1 MYQNANVSVCFVGKK
16 EGKIDFDMSIKA
28 LLALL
33 LTLQLNLISFIGL
46 K

>member
-16 EGKIDFDMSIKA
+16 EEKIDFDMSIKA
-28 LLALL
+28 LL
-33 LTLQLNLISFIGL
+33 LTLQLNLILFTGL